1 MNLDLSPESTAYRD
15 RIRSLASDVVA
26 PAAAG
31 IDRDDEFPRDVIR
44 VAAGERLLGVT
55 IDPEW
60 GGAGRNYLDYALA
73 IEAIGEA
80 SATVAVVLAVCNS
93 LVAEPI
99 ARYGT
104 PAQKERWLRPLVRGE
119 AIGAFALSEIGAGT
133 DVSHLRTR
141 ATRQAGGSYLVSGE
155 KAWVANAEAADL
167 ALVVASDPEHGEAGA
182 TVFLIPLSSPGVK
195 LGSRNEWMGVRG
207 LGSFDLCLD
216 EVEAGPDQVLG
227 QPGEGFSAVRWAL
240 VGGRVAIAAQA
251 LGLGQA
257 AIDVAVDYAKR
268 RRTFGQAVA
277 SYQAIQ
283 WMIADAATA
292 LEAARVLTYKAATL
306 RHVEREASAAA
317 SMAKLHASEA
327 AMQAADCAV
336 QVLGA
341 AGYAKGSTAE
351 RLFRDA
357 RALEIYQGT
366 SEAQRMII
374 SRHVIE

>member
-1 MNLDLSPESTAYRD
+1 MNLDLSTESTAYRD
-15 RIRSLASDVVA
+15 HIRAFASSVVA

-31 IDRDDEFPRDVIR
+31 IDRGDLFPRDLIR
-44 VAAGERLLGVT
+44 LAAGEGLLGVT
-55 IDPEW
+55 IPPDW
-60 GGAGRNYLDYALA
+60 GGAGRGYLDYALA
-73 IEAIGEA
+73 VEAIGEA
-80 SATVAVVLAVCNS
+80 SATVAVVLTVSNS

-104 PAQKERWLRPLVRGE
+104 PAQKERWLRPLARGE
-119 AIGAFALSEIGAGT
+119 AIGAFALSEIEAGT

-141 ATRQAGGSYLVSGE
+141 ATRQAGGGYRVSGE

-167 ALVVASDPEHGEAGA
+167 ALVVASDPEPSDTGA
-182 TVFLIPLSSPGVK
+182 TVFLVPLSSRGVK

-216 EVEAGPDQVLG
+216 EVEVGPDQVLG
-227 QPGEGFSAVRWAL
+227 EPGEGFAAVRWAL

-251 LGLGQA
+251 LGLGKA
-257 AIDVAVDYAKR
+257 AIDHAVDYAKR
-268 RRTFGQAVA
+268 RRTFGQPIA

-306 RHVEREASAAA
+306 RHVEHESSAAA

-327 AMQAADCAV
+327 AVQAADCAV
-336 QVLGA
+336 QVFGA
-341 AGYAKGSTAE
+341 AGYTRGSTAE

-374 SRHVIE
+374 SRHVLG